1 MDAVLH
7 RVSSP
12 TFVGRAD
19 ELAALDGALGR
30 AAAGVPAFTFVAGES
45 GVGKSRLIA
54 ELESRA
60 SRAGAR
66 VFVGHCLE
74 LGGAAIPYAPLVDAL
89 RPIARELVECGSDLA
104 DALPPVS
111 RAALAELMPE
121 FRSPGDADDGENAHQ
136 ARVFEALLAL
146 IERLGRIQPV
156 VLVLEDLHW
165 ADPSTR
171 DFLTFLVRS
180 ARTEPLS
187 LVVTYRS
194 DELHRRHPLR
204 PLLAELER
212 TPGVGRL
219 GLERFSR
226 DELIAQISAILGAE
240 ASDDLADRLFER
252 SEGNPLYTEELL
264 AASSDGCQEL
274 PETLRDLLVARVERL
289 PPTAQEVVRIISV
302 EHPMRH
308 SLLAALSPLDELEL
322 LQGLREAVAH
332 QVLVTGSGE
341 SYAFRHALVGEAVY
355 GDLLPGERSALHAR
369 LAEAVDERHE
379 LMGDAP
385 AAAVAG
391 VLACHWNA
399 AHDVPRALGAS
410 VAAGLAS
417 KRVLAFGEAQRHF
430 ERALELW
437 ERVPDAEQ
445 RAGLDK
451 ADVLRYAAAAA
462 ANAGEAARSLALSR
476 KAIAEVDAQ
485 ADPMRAA
492 FLYERLGHYS
502 RWAGETEDGFAAY
515 QQAMELVPDGD
526 SPQRA
531 RLLEYRARGLA
542 LRGRFEEGVEGAEA
556 ALAMAERCDD
566 LSVQS
571 RALNTLGLSRAALGE
586 VEEGIALL
594 RSSRDLAL
602 ERRQIEQVMAITNL
616 ADVLDLA
623 GRTAEGLAEI
633 EAGMEALRTN
643 PERTS
648 YDTFME
654 LQGVSLKIKL
664 GRLRELEAGLPA
676 PKFGDSV
683 GTTPIF
689 LAELRTRLALLTG
702 DVATARRRLDE
713 FRRLCLGTRD
723 PQWMEPLHA
732 HEADLALL
740 EDRPADAGEAIRRGI
755 ESLASSQEGAR
766 VVRLAW
772 LGLMAEATAA
782 ERARA
787 LGEPASQ
794 AEAQRLLDDLGRA
807 RRMPGQWADAPAFAA
822 LALAE
827 AGRLR
832 VALGD
837 GQPDPAAWEG
847 AVAAFEALEQPWHAA
862 YAGFRAAEAHVQAGD
877 RAAAVA
883 PLRAARERADA
894 MEVAPL
900 LQEIDAL
907 ARRARLAIA
916 AVEPAGE
923 QAGAGAAE
931 APEPGPAAQLGLTP
945 RELEVLLLVAA
956 GRTNREI
963 GAELFM
969 SEKTASVHVSRI
981 LAKLAVGGRV
991 EAAAVAHRLG
1001 LTEPAASV

>member
-12 TFVGRAD
+12 MFVGRAD

-45 GVGKSRLIA
+45 GVGKSRLVA
-54 ELESRA
+54 ELEARA
-60 SRAGAR
+60 RTAGAR

-104 DALPPVS
+104 DALPPAS

-121 FRSPGDADDGENAHQ
+121 FRSPDAIAEDESGHQ

-146 IERLGRIQPV
+146 IERLGRVQPV

-165 ADPSTR
+165 ADQSTR

-212 TPGVGRL
+212 TPGVDRL
-219 GLERFSR
+219 GLQRFSR
-226 DELIAQISAILGAE
+226 DELVAQISAILDAP
-240 ASDDLADRLFER
+240 ASEDLADRLFER

-289 PPTAQEVVRIISV
+289 PATAQEVVRTISV

-308 SLLAALSPLDELEL
+308 SLLAALSGLDEPEL

-369 LAEAVDERHE
+369 LAELLDERHE

-385 AAAVAG
+385 AASVAA

-417 KRVLAFGEAQRHF
+417 KRVLAFSEAKRHF

-437 ERVPDAEQ
+437 DRVPDAEA
-445 RAGLDK
+445 RAGCDR
-451 ADVLRYAAAAA
+451 AEVLRHAAAAA
-462 ANAGEAARSLALSR
+462 ASAGEAARSLALAR
-476 KAIAEVDAQ
+476 AAIAEIDPE
-485 ADPMRAA
+485 ADPLRSA
-492 FLYERLGHYS
+492 FLHERLGHYL

-515 QQAMELVPDGD
+515 AEAMALLPDGD
-526 SPQRA
+526 SGQRA

-542 LRGRFEEGVEGAEA
+542 LRGRFDEGVAGAAE
-556 ALAMAERCDD
+556 ALAMAERCGD

-571 RALNTLGLSRAALGE
+571 RALNTLGISRAALGD
-586 VEEGIALL
+586 VEDGIALL
-594 RSSRDLAL
+594 RSSRDLAA
-602 ERRQIEQVMAITNL
+602 EHRQIEQVMAVTNL
-616 ADVLDLA
+616 SDILDLA

-633 EAGMEALRTN
+633 EAGMEALRAN

-654 LQGVSLKIKL
+654 LQGVNLMIKL

-689 LAELRTRLALLTG
+689 LADLRSRLALLTG
-702 DVATARRRLDE
+702 DLATAHRQLDE

-732 HEADLALL
+732 TEAQLALL
-740 EDRPADAGEAIRRGI
+740 EDRPADARDAIRRGI
-755 ESLASSQEGAR
+755 GSMAQSQDGAR
-766 VVRLAW
+766 LVRLVW
-772 LGLMAEATAA
+772 LGLMVEATAA

-787 LGEPASQ
+787 LSEPA
-794 AEAQRLLDDLGRA
+794 AETGAELLLAELERA
-807 RRMPGQWADAPAFAA
+807 RTLPGRWADVPAFEA

-827 AGRLR
+827 LGRMR
-832 VALGD
+832 VALG
-837 GQPDPAAWEG
+837 GAPPDPAAW
-847 AVAAFEALEQPWHAA
+847 AAAAGKFAALEQPWHAA
-862 YAGFRAAEAHVQAGD
+862 YAGFRGAEAHVQAGD
-877 RAAAVA
+877 RAAATPV
-883 PLRAARERADA
+883 LREARERADA
-894 MEVAPL
+894 MAAAPL
-900 LQEIDAL
+900 LEEIDAL
-907 ARRARLAIA
+907 ARRARLSIA
-916 AVEPAGE
+916 EPDS
-923 QAGAGAAE
+923 AGAEAE
-931 APEPGPAAQLGLTP
+931 APPESPADQLGLTP
-945 RELEVLLLVAA
+945 REHEVLLLVAA

-981 LAKLAVGGRV
+981 LAKLGVGGRV

>member
-12 TFVGRAD
+12 TFVGRTD

-45 GVGKSRLIA
+45 GVGKSRLVA

-60 SRAGAR
+60 RNAGAR

-104 DALPPVS
+104 EALPPAS

-121 FRSPGDADDGENAHQ
+121 FRAADGTAEAEGAHQ

-146 IERLGRIQPV
+146 IDRLGRVQPV

-165 ADPSTR
+165 ADQSTR

-180 ARTEPLS
+180 ARDEPLS

-219 GLERFSR
+219 GLERFNR
-226 DELIAQISAILGAE
+226 DELAAQISAILDAPAPDE
-240 ASDDLADRLFER
+240 LADRLFER
-252 SEGNPLYTEELL
+252 SEGNALYTEELL

-289 PPTAQEVVRIISV
+289 PETAQEVVRVVSV

-308 SLLAALSPLDELEL
+308 SLLAALTELDEPEL

-332 QVLVTGSGE
+332 QVLVAGSGE

-369 LAEAVDERHE
+369 LAETVDARHE
-379 LMGDAP
+379 LMGDMP
-385 AAAVAG
+385 AAGVAG
-391 VLACHWNA
+391 ILACHWNA

-417 KRVLAFGEAQRHF
+417 KRVLAFSEAKRHF

-437 ERVPDAEQ
+437 DRVPDAEE
-445 RAGLDK
+445 RAGCDHV
-451 ADVLRYAAAAA
+451 DVLRHAAMAASF
-462 ANAGEAARSLALSR
+462 AGEAARSLALARS
-476 KAIAEVDAQ
+476 AIAEVDAE
-485 ADPMRAA
+485 ADPLRAA
-492 FLYERLGHYS
+492 FLHERLGHYL
-502 RWAGETEDGFAAY
+502 RGAGETEEGFAAY
-515 QQAMELVPDGD
+515 ARAMELLPAGE
-526 SPQRA
+526 SAQRA
-531 RLLEYRARGLA
+531 RLLEHRARGLM
-542 LRGRFEEGVEGAEA
+542 LRGRFEEGAAGGEE
-556 ALAMAERCDD
+556 ALAMAERCGDP
-566 LSVQS
+566 SVQV
-571 RALNTLGLSRAALGE
+571 RALNTVGLSRAALGHAE
-586 VEEGIALL
+586 AGIGML
-594 RSSRDLAL
+594 RRSRDLAA
-602 ERRQIEQVMAITNL
+602 ESGQMADHVQAITNL
-616 ADVLDLA
+616 SEVLDLT
-623 GRTAEGLAEI
+623 GRTREGLAEI
-633 EAGMEALRTN
+633 EAGMEMLRAN

-648 YDTFME
+648 FDTFME
-654 LQGVSLKIKL
+654 LQGVNFLIKL
-664 GRLRELEAGLPA
+664 GRLGELEHGLPA
-676 PKFGDSV
+676 PKFGDAV

-689 LAELRTRLALLTG
+689 LAELRARLALLTG
-702 DVATARRRLDE
+702 ELREARRQVDE
-713 FRRLCLGTRD
+713 LRRLCLGTLD

-732 HEADLALL
+732 LEAQIALL
-740 EDRPADAGEAIRRGI
+740 EDRPGEAREAVRGG
-755 ESLASSQEGAR
+755 LASLDGVEDGAR

-772 LGLMAEATAA
+772 TGLMVEATAA

-787 LGEPASQ
+787 LAEPASEAD
-794 AEAQRLLDDLGRA
+794 AERLLAELDRA
-807 RRMPGQWADAPAFAA
+807 RDMPGRWADAPAYEA

-832 VALGD
+832 VALGS
-837 GQPDPAAWEG
+837 GTPGPAG
-847 AVAAFEALEQPWHAA
+847 FQQAVEAFAALEQPWPAA

-877 RAAAVA
+877 RAAGVA
-883 PLRAARERADA
+883 PLREARERAAA
-894 MEVAPL
+894 MGAAPL
-900 LQEIDAL
+900 LGEIDAL
-907 ARRARLAIA
+907 ARRARIDVSAPEA
-916 AVEPAGE
+916 
-923 QAGAGAAE
+923 AGAVAEE
-931 APEPGPAAQLGLTP
+931 APESPADQLGLTP

-981 LAKLAVGGRV
+981 LAKLGVGGRV

-1001 LTEPAASV
+1001 ITEPAASV